1 MVSTHLKNVSQIGN
15 LPQIGVKIKNIW
27 NHHLVNGLASLTLL
41 TVYRERERMKM
52 IGLVDRDAIH
62 LTHKI
67 SILDHFFGPLEGCR
81 LVWKYLS
88 FFLNALFV
96 FLGGWS
102 KIIIASL
109 SKKKIKGQQIQFP
122 SFMNHFP
129 RGLLLKHSIVIIVV
143 YSVVCSKLGC
153 GTHTHISQDRPGN
166 PK

>member
-1 MVSTHLKNVSQIGN
+1 
-15 LPQIGVKIKNIW
+15 
-27 NHHLVNGLASLTLL
+27 
-41 TVYRERERMKM
+41 MKM

-109 SKKKIKGQQIQFP
+109 SKKKNKGP
-122 SFMNHFP
+122 TNPVSFFHEPF
-129 RGLLLKHSIVIIVV
+129 S
-143 YSVVCSKLGC
+143 
-153 GTHTHISQDRPGN
+153 
-166 PK
+166 